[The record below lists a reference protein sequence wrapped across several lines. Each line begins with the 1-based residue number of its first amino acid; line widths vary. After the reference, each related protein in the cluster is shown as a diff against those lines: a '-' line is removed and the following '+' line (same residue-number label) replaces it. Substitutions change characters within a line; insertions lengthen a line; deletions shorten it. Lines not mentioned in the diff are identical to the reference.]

1 MTRAT
6 DYTEHPGGD
15 AMAWLSEQAAQ
26 HAIDAGIARQRIV
39 REERAACA
47 RKGR

>member
-6 DYTEHPGGD
+6 DYTECPSSE
-15 AMAWLSEQAAQ
+15 AMDWLSEQATQ